1 MVASVG
7 GRVSPPPMNSESRKT
22 VLIALAANA
31 LIGIAKFA
39 AGLLSGS
46 AAMLAEAAHSVAD
59 TANQLFLLA
68 SLSFSERKPDEE
80 HPFGYGKERFLWSF
94 MAAIFIFVSGALF
107 SIYEGVSRLLE
118 GAGETSY
125 TAAYVVLALGV
136 LLEGFSLM
144 RAARQTRDDAEK
156 VDRAIGRYV
165 RTSRDPTTKT
175 VLLEDSAAVVGLLVA
190 LAGLVAS
197 QLTGNH
203 AFDAAASILI
213 GLLLGVIAY
222 ALWRDT
228 RGLLIGEAALP
239 EEQERLRAVLDGCDG
254 VDQVVELLTMAL
266 GPNTLLVAARLDLAD
281 ALDSGEIEHLSASLD
296 RSLREA
302 VPGVAYVSLD
312 PTRHDERP

>member
-1 MVASVG
+1 
-7 GRVSPPPMNSESRKT
+7 MNSESRKT

-39 AGLLSGS
+39 AGLISGS

-107 SIYEGVSRLLE
+107 SIYEGVSRLLHGSE
-118 GAGETSY
+118 EASY
-125 TAAYVVLALGV
+125 TAAYVVLVLGIG
-136 LLEGFSLM
+136 LEGFSLI
-144 RAARQTRDDAEK
+144 RAARQTRHDAERNRRG
-156 VDRAIGRYV
+156 VRRYV

-175 VLLEDSAAVVGLLVA
+175 VLFEDSAAVTGLLVA
-190 LAGLVAS
+190 LVGLVLS
-197 QLTGNH
+197 QVTGSH
-203 AFDAAASILI
+203 VFDALASILI
-213 GLLLGVIAY
+213 GCLLAVIAY

-239 EEQERLRAVLDGCDG
+239 EEREKLREVLDDCDG
-254 VDQVVELLTMAL
+254 VDEVVELLTMAL
-266 GPNTLLVAARLDLAD
+266 GPTSLLVAARLDLAPD
-281 ALDSGEIEHLSASLD
+281 LDSDEVEKLAATLED
-296 RSLREA
+296 KLREA
-302 VPGVAYVSLD
+302 VPGVEYVFLD
-312 PTRHDERP
+312 PTHRREKPAVSATS